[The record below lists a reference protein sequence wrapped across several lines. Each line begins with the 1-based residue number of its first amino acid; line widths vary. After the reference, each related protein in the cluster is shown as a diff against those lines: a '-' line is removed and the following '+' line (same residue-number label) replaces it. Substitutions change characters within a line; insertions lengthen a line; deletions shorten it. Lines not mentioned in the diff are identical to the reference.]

1 MEQKK
6 RIEHIDCL
14 RGVTMFLVVLWHVYY
29 YGFNTSCA
37 FLDVLSAVRMPLFF
51 FVSGLFVHLYMDS
64 KSLYTRIRYVFLPTV
79 ASFLLYTWIVS
90 FEEGVLFYDF
100 VKESAAKDTKGG
112 YWFTFAMIIMNI
124 LHFIISSV
132 TKKNRNQKLAIVLIS
147 IITANGIIALKNWD
161 WASNDA
167 FFCGYFSLRL
177 IAMYFP
183 FYILG
188 IVCKDNWDVF
198 CRIIQK
204 QWVIS
209 IALVSF
215 LLLFFLPFGG
225 FYKGEITSFCGVL
238 FIYSIFNTYSDFF
251 STKTKVGTWLSYI
264 GRHTL
269 PIYLLHYFILRGI
282 HLSWMGEQI
291 ALDSQWFLVF
301 VLAFVITVLIVSACL
316 IINSIVAV
324 ATPIH
329 RLFLGK

>member
-6 RIEHIDCL
+6 RVEYIDCL
-14 RGVTMFLVVLWHVYY
+14 RGVTMLLVVIWHVYD
-29 YGFNTSCA
+29 FVLNTSCT

-51 FVSGLFVHLYMDS
+51 FVSGLFVHFNLSSY
-64 KSLYTRIRYVFLPTV
+64 SLFIRINLVLIPTITT
-79 ASFLLYTWIVS
+79 FLLYIGICADDLNSYKYLFCTWFS
-90 FEEGVLFYDF
+90 SEF
-100 VKESAAKDTKGG
+100 KGG
-112 YWFTFAMIIMNI
+112 YWFTISMIIMNCIHYLVTSI
-124 LHFIISSV
+124 LNWFHVRSRIMGVISLFIAVIGVILLKDWDYTS
-132 TKKNRNQKLAIVLIS
+132 NNAILCR
-147 IITANGIIALKNWD
+147 L
-161 WASNDA
+161 
-167 FFCGYFSLRL
+167 FSLRL

-238 FIYSIFNTYSDFF
+238 FVYSIFNTYSDFF

-324 ATPIH
+324 STPIH